1 MSPNLEGFGL
11 TSLCFPDI
19 YFSQRKTF
27 YQNPYI
33 HQSFTKAD
41 LLTGS
46 FQDSY
51 SGNFLQNPLWPLFLT
66 DCDVGSDF
74 DFQGLWLAESWLV
87 NFRFNGTWMEVTCWS
102 RFHCF
107 WLCSSMGKCCSVWF
121 EVLVRTG
128 TFIPATPVS
137 LQTASTCCFGWPT
150 SWWST
155 VLGISSDLHI
165 SMSARIIMADWL
177 FCGDPCTTLGRST
190 GKWVGPSRHHN
201 HFPQNHLCMLFW
213 FRSLWLSLDNPIW
226 ITHTALLP
234 TWLFIVVG
242 TYPISQFQDVAA
254 QINFAFCML
263 KKVDPNNESIP
274 KVGFHYIPTIPL
286 VSQPQPKFSNYPSTH
301 PRVHQGI
308 L

>member
-33 HQSFTKAD
+33 HQSFTQAD

-46 FQDSY
+46 LQDSY
-51 SGNFLQNPLWPLFLT
+51 SGTFLQNPLWLLFLT

-201 HFPQNHLCMLFW
+201 HFPPKP
-213 FRSLWLSLDNPIW
+213 SLHAILVQVPLTLVGQSNLD
-226 ITHTALLP
+226 HTYCLIAHMTLHCGGYVP
-234 TWLFIVVG
+234 HFPVSRCCS
-242 TYPISQFQDVAA
+242 PNQF
-254 QINFAFCML
+254 C
-263 KKVDPNNESIP
+263 
-274 KVGFHYIPTIPL
+274 
-286 VSQPQPKFSNYPSTH
+286 
-301 PRVHQGI
+301 I
-308 L
+308 LHA